1 MGLFSIFDRFRS
13 AQQHFSEA
21 DEQRIVEAI
30 RQAEMRTSGEIRIY
44 IEHRCKFVDPV
55 DRAAELFF
63 GLQMEQTQ
71 DRNGVLIYLA
81 MKDRQLAVF
90 GDEGIH
96 RIVGSEFW
104 NREVAKILAEFGALH
119 YVDGITTII
128 HDIGDVLQEKFPY
141 HSEDRNELPDN
152 IIFGR

>member
-1 MGLFSIFDRFRS
+1 MGLFSIFNRFRS

-44 IEHRCKFVDPV
+44 IEHRCKYVDPV

-63 GLQMEQTQ
+63 GLEMEKTQ

-81 MKDRQLAVF
+81 MKDRQLAIF

-119 YVDGITTII
+119 YVDGITSII
-128 HDIGDVLQEKFPY
+128 HDIGEVLQEKFPY

>member
-81 MKDRQLAVF
+81 MKDRQLDVF

-104 NREVAKILAEFGALH
+104 NREVAKILAEFGTLH

-128 HDIGDVLQEKFPY
+128 HDIGEVLQEKFPY